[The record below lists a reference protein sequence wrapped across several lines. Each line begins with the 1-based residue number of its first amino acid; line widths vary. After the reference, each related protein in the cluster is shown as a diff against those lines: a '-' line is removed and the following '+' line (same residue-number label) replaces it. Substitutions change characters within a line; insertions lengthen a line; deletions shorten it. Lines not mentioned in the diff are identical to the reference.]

1 LRTAELRELDYEELS
16 GKLAEAK
23 AELFNLRFQLATNQ
37 LENTA
42 QLRSTRREIARI
54 ATLLRELELEE
65 WRKTSDVRQKTSDI
79 RRQTSDR
86 TAP

>member
-1 LRTAELRELDYEELS
+1 MRTAELRELDYEELS

-42 QLRSTRREIARI
+42 QLRTTRREIARL
-54 ATLLRELELEE
+54 ATLLREMELDE
-65 WRKTSDVRQKTSDI
+65 WRKTSDSLKK
-79 RRQTSDR
+79 SDR
-86 TAP
+86 KRS

>member
-1 LRTAELRELDYEELS
+1 MKTAELRELDYEELA

-65 WRKTSDVRQKTSDI
+65 WRKGSDTGQPTSDI

-86 TAP
+86 KQT